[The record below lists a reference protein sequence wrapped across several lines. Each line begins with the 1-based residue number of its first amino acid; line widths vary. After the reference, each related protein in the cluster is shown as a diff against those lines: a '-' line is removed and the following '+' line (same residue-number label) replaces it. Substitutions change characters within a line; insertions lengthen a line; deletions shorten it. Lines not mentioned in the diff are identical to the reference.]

1 MNNRR
6 AETPGVVA
14 PPPLVYAIPLAAG
27 LVVQHYRP
35 QPVLPSLLSR
45 VVGIGLVV
53 VGFVAFAAV
62 AAFRRAGTS
71 PNPWKP
77 VSALVVSGPYR
88 WTRNPM
94 YLGLTLWYLGIAAWV
109 NTVWPLLALPLTLLS
124 MHYGVIRREE
134 AYLERQ
140 FGEEYRRYKAAVSV
154 ALTGY
159 DAPAHRLTRACC

>member
-1 MNNRR
+1 MNTNR
-6 AETPGVVA
+6 AETSGVVA
-14 PPPLVYAIPLAAG
+14 PPPLLYAVPLAAG

-35 QPVLPSLLSR
+35 QPVLPSAAGR
-45 VVGIGLVV
+45 VLGIGF
-53 VGFVAFAAV
+53 VGLGFIAFAAV

-94 YLGLTLWYLGIAAWV
+94 YVGLTLWYLGITAWV
-109 NTVWPLLALPLTLLS
+109 NALWPLLALPMALLT

-140 FGEEYRRYKAAVSV
+140 FGEEYRRYKATVRRW
-154 ALTGY
+154 L
-159 DAPAHRLTRACC
+159 